1 MQAVPGHNKLCIR
14 FWVESHGDYLQ
25 QEEMKYAVRAS
36 AGSEFA
42 LAVTLSGM
50 SSFQNAFFLLL
61 DKGSHWGWG
70 SDTFMT
76 ISYKLLQK
84 QNVKM

>member
-1 MQAVPGHNKLCIR
+1 
-14 FWVESHGDYLQ
+14 
-25 QEEMKYAVRAS
+25 MKYAVRAS

-61 DKGSHWGWG
+61 DKGSH
-70 SDTFMT
+70 
-76 ISYKLLQK
+76 
-84 QNVKM
+84 